1 MIRKVSGTT
10 VEHMKGGKGSIE
22 IREILPKNEMMGHG
36 SLYAHIVIAPHS
48 SIGYHRHVAN
58 TEPYYILSGHGVFE
72 DNAHTRTP
80 VGPGDVCLIRCGESH
95 GLENDADEPMEI
107 MALVLNMA

>member
-1 MIRKVSGTT
+1 MIRKTFDRT
-10 VEHMKGGKGSIE
+10 VQNMCGGKGSLTIH
-22 IREILPKNEMMGHG
+22 EILPRNEMMGHG
-36 SLYAHIVIAPHS
+36 ALYAHVTVHPHS

-72 DNAHTRTP
+72 DNDRKRTP
-80 VGPGDVCLIRCGESH
+80 VGPGDVCLIRTGECH
-95 GLENDADEPMEI
+95 GLEHETDEPLEL

>member
-1 MIRKVSGTT
+1 MIRKTINST
-10 VEHMKGGKGSIE
+10 VQRMHGGKGSLE

-36 SLYAHIVIAPHS
+36 SLYAHITVQPHS

-72 DNAHTRTP
+72 DNDHTRTP
-80 VGPGDVCLIRCGESH
+80 VGPGDVCLIRTGECH
-95 GLENDADEPMEI
+95 GLENETDEPLEI
-107 MALVLNMA
+107 IALVLNLA